1 MIESLVPELFLT
13 DPASEVPVQVA
24 KRMSSARQRAYSG
37 AGRLWGG
44 SDGHIQENDDGD
56 VNSNVRG
63 STVRGGQNQS
73 FQTQFSLRPSSL
85 MSVNDADEVTK
96 VKYCSGLRG

>member
-1 MIESLVPELFLT
+1 MGAHATRANYLAWKDQLKHPLMPLH
-13 DPASEVPVQVA
+13 
-24 KRMSSARQRAYSG
+24 RMTSARQRAYSG

-63 STVRGGQNQS
+63 STVRGGMAR
-73 FQTQFSLRPSSL
+73 LALDHWAIPSHHL
-85 MSVNDADEVTK
+85 VAMKLKHNVPN
-96 VKYCSGLRG
+96 